1 MHRGLPAGLMMPVSS
16 VSTATPALRGR
27 CRVWGTPS
35 CKVGFG
41 WHGSLWRGKG
51 RLETGQVLAEQGFT
65 ECGTRCCRR
74 LRDRGNRR
82 RSCVD
87 LYVVCLI
94 GMGCR
99 QFLRLKSSGERRTA
113 RLAGNGF
120 QVVDLIRFFFEAL
133 VQASDLRCFFMG
145 RARRGDCARAG
156 GWLCWVPI
164 FRAVSESP

>member
-1 MHRGLPAGLMMPVSS
+1 MHRGLSSGLMMPVSS
-16 VSTATPALRGR
+16 VSTATPALCGR
-27 CRVWGTPS
+27 CRVRGTPS
-35 CKVGFG
+35 GKVGFG
-41 WHGSLWRGKG
+41 WHGSLWRGK
-51 RLETGQVLAEQGFT
+51 RQALVSPEHGFT
-65 ECGTRCCRR
+65 ECATRCSRR
-74 LRDRGNRR
+74 LREGGKRR

>member
-1 MHRGLPAGLMMPVSS
+1 MHRGLPSGLMMMASIVSI
-16 VSTATPALRGR
+16 ATPALRGR
-27 CRVWGTPS
+27 CRVWGMPS
-35 CKVGFG
+35 CKVGVG
-41 WHGSLWRGKG
+41 KEARGGCGIGRTGLHQVLYEARSTASGGGKG
-51 RLETGQVLAEQGFT
+51 
-65 ECGTRCCRR
+65 
-74 LRDRGNRR
+74 R

-99 QFLRLKSSGERRTA
+99 QFLRLKSSGEKRTA

-120 QVVDLIRFFFEAL
+120 QVVDLIRFFFEGL

-145 RARRGDCARAG
+145 LAWRGDCARAG